1 MIPRPQPHSGRWRAG
16 AARRLTSLVAAAFAA
31 ATLLLTPALAPPASA
46 GCPDA
51 EVVFARGTGEPPGLG
66 RVGQAFVS
74 SLRQQ
79 TNKSIG
85 TYGVNYPA
93 NGDFLAAADGANDAS
108 DHIQQMASACRATR
122 LVLGGY
128 SQGAAVIDIV
138 TAAPLPGL
146 GFTAAVAARS
156 GRSHRRDRPVRE
168 SLGPRWRADE
178 RPDPSIRVQDHQPLQ
193 QRRPDLFG
201 RQPVASAPRLRARD
215 DQPGG
220 AFRREQDLTRAAP

>member
-1 MIPRPQPHSGRWRAG
+1 MIPP
-16 AARRLTSLVAAAFAA
+16 AAAFGPLASRCRTPPHQPGGRRLCGGHTVA
-31 ATLLLTPALAPPASA
+31 YPALAPPASA

-146 GFTAAVAARS
+146 GFTQPLPPAADDHIAAIALFGNPS
-156 GRSHRRDRPVRE
+156 GR
-168 SLGPRWRADE
+168 A
-178 RPDPSIRVQDHQPLQ
+178 
-193 QRRPDLFG
+193 
-201 RQPVASAPRLRARD
+201 
-215 DQPGG
+215 GG
-220 AFRREQDLTRAAP
+220 

>member
-128 SQGAAVIDIV
+128 SQV
-138 TAAPLPGL
+138 
-146 GFTAAVAARS
+146 
-156 GRSHRRDRPVRE
+156 RP
-168 SLGPRWRADE
+168 
-178 RPDPSIRVQDHQPLQ
+178 
-193 QRRPDLFG
+193 
-201 RQPVASAPRLRARD
+201 
-215 DQPGG
+215 
-220 AFRREQDLTRAAP
+220 

>member
-146 GFTAAVAARS
+146 GFTQPLPPAADDHIAAIALFGNPS
-156 GRSHRRDRPVRE
+156 GRAGGLMSALTPQFGSKTINLCNNGDPIC
-168 SLGPRWRADE
+168 SDGNRWRAHLGDVPGMTNQAA
-178 RPDPSIRVQDHQPLQ
+178 R
-193 QRRPDLFG
+193 F
-201 RQPVASAPRLRARD
+201 VASRI
-215 DQPGG
+215 
-220 AFRREQDLTRAAP
+220 